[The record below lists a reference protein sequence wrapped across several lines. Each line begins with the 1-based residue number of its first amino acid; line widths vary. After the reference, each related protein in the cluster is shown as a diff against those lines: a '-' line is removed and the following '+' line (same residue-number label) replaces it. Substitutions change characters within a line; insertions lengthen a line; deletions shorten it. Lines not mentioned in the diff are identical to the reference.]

1 MAKDLVKFLSL
12 SFVLMF
18 VMAFSSCEED
28 IDLDNE
34 ETSSIK
40 VNNNGYPYVDLGLST
55 YWATYNIGAYYSTDQ
70 GDLYAFGET
79 TVKSSYTNS
88 NYIGGYYD
96 VANIEWRGD
105 WRLPTKSELNELLSN
120 CSWDI
125 NTRNGVE
132 VMTATGPNG
141 NSIDLPYYSYIMDE
155 GYHGWYWSS
164 TSYSSSK
171 AYCMHFD
178 RNTISTGTHDKYNGF
193 LVRAV
198 ITNPNYS
205 SSSNGGSGETNNG
218 GGGSTS
224 YEKPDVGF
232 YDFTATRTS
241 LKVQY
246 RIYNNDDA
254 KVSSATIYYGTT
266 SNPTSPKTAT
276 VNGNMIT
283 ANISGLK
290 AGTTYYVKCVAKG
303 KGGTTTSSTTK
314 CVTNY

>member
-1 MAKDLVKFLSL
+1 
-12 SFVLMF
+12 MF

-28 IDLDNE
+28 YDYDLDLDNE
-34 ETSSIK
+34 GTTSIK
-40 VNNNGYPYVDLGLST
+40 VDNNGYQYIDLGLSA
-55 YWATYNIGAYYSTDQ
+55 YWAANNIGAYYSTDQ

-79 TVKSSYTNS
+79 IVKSSYTSS
-88 NYIGGYYD
+88 NYIGGNYD
-96 VANIEWRGD
+96 VVSMKWRGD
-105 WRLPTKSELNELLSN
+105 WRLPTKSEFDELLNN

-132 VMTATGPNG
+132 VVTATGPNG
-141 NSIDLPYYSYIMDE
+141 NSIDFPYYSYVSYE
-155 GYHGWYWSS
+155 GLQGWYWSS

-171 AYCMHFD
+171 AFCMHFD
-178 RNTISTGTHDKYNGF
+178 RNTISTGTHNKYNGF
-193 LVRAV
+193 LVRGV

-205 SSSNGGSGETNNG
+205 NSNNGGNGSGGGSN

-224 YEKPDVGF
+224 YEKPDIGF

-254 KVSSATIYYGTT
+254 DVSSATIYYGTT
-266 SNPTSPKTAT
+266 SNPTSTKTAT
-276 VNGNMIT
+276 VSGSMIT